1 MEFFRGSVAPGLD
14 EEVNAIIE
22 STSIAKCKEG
32 RLCGT
37 PRQLSGS
44 SFFKPFSCIGFL
56 YLAYNISGYSA
67 VSAYSTQY
75 FKDAGAHAASYP
87 AESAILGTVKAI
99 FTVLAPFILTKVSKK
114 KLFVTSGFVSA
125 VAFIL
130 GDYFA
135 NILVS
140 VSQLVSTVPFII
152 LSASEYNMYD
162 IKFTIQ
168 MSFN

>member
-1 MEFFRGSVAPGLD
+1 M
-14 EEVNAIIE
+14 
-22 STSIAKCKEG
+22 
-32 RLCGT
+32 
-37 PRQLSGS
+37 
-44 SFFKPFSCIGFL
+44 
-56 YLAYNISGYSA
+56 
-67 VSAYSTQY
+67 
-75 FKDAGAHAASYP
+75 
-87 AESAILGTVKAI
+87 
-99 FTVLAPFILTKVSKK
+99 LAPFILTKVSKK